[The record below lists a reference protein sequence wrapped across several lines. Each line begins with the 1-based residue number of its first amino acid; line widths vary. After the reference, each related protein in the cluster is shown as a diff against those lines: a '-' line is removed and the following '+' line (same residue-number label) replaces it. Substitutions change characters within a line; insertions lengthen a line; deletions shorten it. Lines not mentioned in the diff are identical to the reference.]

1 MIRFTSKQQY
11 TISRVTSFL
20 LGLMGSARTRS
31 RVDLLGLL
39 DDEPI
44 LHQLADILAYKI
56 KETKDQQYVA

>member
-1 MIRFTSKQQY
+1 MIKFTSKQQY

-20 LGLMGSARTRS
+20 LGLMGSACTRP

-44 LHQLADILAYKI
+44 LHQLADILAYAI
-56 KETKDQQYVA
+56 RETKDQQSIA